1 MEKNHISRK
10 CLAIGIIL
18 LFVGTCIVPAIA
30 QDVEKPLPSSRGDW
44 LYVGGDGPGNYT
56 KIQDAIND
64 SIDGDTVYVYNGT
77 YFEYIVVDKS
87 INLIGG
93 EKTTTIIDGINGNG
107 FYDFC
112 ITIEANNVTV
122 TGLTIRNSKFTG
134 IYISSDY
141 NIITDNIVVDNRQG
155 IAIIGEFGGN
165 IISHNL
171 ILNNNKSG
179 GLIVLGRNNNVSEN
193 IISQSGWYGI
203 YLDGV
208 DYSNISNNIIS
219 ENENGIYT
227 GITFHN
233 IFYRNNI
240 SNNKRLGVE
249 IFCTSFDRFIQNTF
263 IGNGRNVYFIQ
274 PVLLRIK
281 YLRILNHNTLQ
292 PTVWDGNYWD
302 GQRIMPYPI
311 LGLTTLWDYLGRI
324 SLMYNKY
331 LFDSF
336 QVDWHPAQKP
346 YDIPGMR

>member
-1 MEKNHISRK
+1 MNTNVLRK
-10 CLAIGIIL
+10 SLAVGIIL
-18 LFVGTCIVPAIA
+18 LFLGTCIIPAIA
-30 QDVEKPLPSSRGDW
+30 QDTNKALPSSRGNW
-44 LYVGGDGPGNYT
+44 LYVGGSGPGNYT
-56 KIQDAIND
+56 RIQDAIDNA
-64 SIDGDTVYVYNGT
+64 SNGDTVYVYNGT
-77 YFEYIVVDKS
+77 YFENVVVDKS
-87 INLIGG
+87 INLIGE
-93 EKTTTIIDGINGNG
+93 EKTTTIIDGINAG
-107 FYDFC
+107 FPDFC

-122 TGLTIRNSKFTG
+122 TGLTIQNCKSTG

-141 NIITDNIVVDNRQG
+141 NIISDNIVVDNSQG

-179 GLIVLGRNNNVSEN
+179 GLIVFGRNNNISEN
-193 IISQSGWYGI
+193 IVSQSGWYGI
-203 YLDGV
+203 YLDNV
-208 DYSNISNNIIS
+208 EYSNISNNIIS
-219 ENENGIYT
+219 GNENGVYT

-274 PVLLRIK
+274 PFLLRIK

-302 GQRIMPYPI
+302 RQRTMPYPI

-324 SLMYNKY
+324 SLTYNKY
-331 LFDSF
+331 LVDSF
-336 QVDWHPAQKP
+336 QVDWHPAQEP
-346 YDIPGMR
+346 YDIGV

>member
-1 MEKNHISRK
+1 MDKKPLIRK
-10 CLAIGIIL
+10 CLAVGIIL
-18 LFVGTCIVPAIA
+18 LFIGTCIVPAIA
-30 QDVEKPLPSSRGDW
+30 QNTEKPLPTSKGNW
-44 LYVGGDGPGNYT
+44 LYVGGSGPGNYT
-56 KIQDAIND
+56 RIQDAINNA
-64 SIDGDTVYVYNGT
+64 SDGNTVYVYNGT
-77 YFEYIVVDKS
+77 YFENVVVDKS
-87 INLIGG
+87 INLIGE
-93 EKTTTIIDGINGNG
+93 EKTTTIIDGINAIGP
-107 FYDFC
+107 DFC

-122 TGLTIRNSKFTG
+122 TGLTIRNCKSTG

-155 IAIIGEFGGN
+155 IAIIGDFGGN

-179 GLIVLGRNNNVSEN
+179 GLIVLGRNNNISEN
-193 IISQSGWYGI
+193 IVSQSGWYGI
-203 YLDGV
+203 YLDNV
-208 DYSNISNNIIS
+208 EYSNISNNIIS
-219 ENENGIYT
+219 ENENGVYT

-263 IGNGRNVYFIQ
+263 IGNGRNAYFIQ
-274 PVLLRIK
+274 PFLLRIK

-292 PTVWDGNYWD
+292 PTIWDGNYWD
-302 GQRIMPYPI
+302 RQRTMPYPI
-311 LGLTTLWDYLGRI
+311 LGLTTLWDFLGRI

-331 LFDSF
+331 LVDSF
-336 QVDWHPAQKP
+336 QVDLHPAKEP

>member
-1 MEKNHISRK
+1 MIQKGQVI
-10 CLAIGIIL
+10 LIIL
-18 LFVGTCIVPAIA
+18 LFIATCIIPTTA
-30 QDVEKPLPSSRGDW
+30 QDVGNSPQSTSKGDW
-44 LYVGGDGPGNYT
+44 HYVGGSGPGNYT
-56 KIQDAIND
+56 RIQDALND
-64 SIDGDTVYVYNGT
+64 SIDGDTVYVYNGV
-77 YFEYIVVDKS
+77 YFEYVVVDKS
-87 INLIGG
+87 INLIGE
-93 EKTTTIIDGINGNG
+93 EKTTTIIDGINANG

-203 YLDGV
+203 YLDNV
-208 DYSNISNNIIS
+208 EYSNISNNIIS

-263 IGNGRNVYFIQ
+263 IGNGRNAYFIQ
-274 PVLLRIK
+274 PFLLRIK
-281 YLRILNHNTLQ
+281 YLRILNHNALQ

-302 GQRIMPYPI
+302 GQRTMPYPI

-324 SLMYNKY
+324 SLTYNKY
-331 LFDSF
+331 LVDSF
-336 QVDWHPAQKP
+336 QVDWHPAKEP
-346 YDIPGMR
+346 YDISGMN

>member
-1 MEKNHISRK
+1 MILIQKGQVI
-10 CLAIGIIL
+10 LIVL
-18 LFVGTCIVPAIA
+18 LFIATCIIPTTA
-30 QDVEKPLPSSRGDW
+30 QDVGNSSQSTSKGDW
-44 LYVGGDGPGNYT
+44 HYVGGSGPGNST
-56 KIQDAIND
+56 RIQDAINA
-64 SIDGDTVYVYNGT
+64 SSDGDTVYVYNGA
-77 YFEYIVVDKS
+77 YFENVVVDKS
-87 INLIGG
+87 INLIGE
-93 EKTTTIIDGINGNG
+93 EKTTTIIDGINAG
-107 FYDFC
+107 FPDFC

-122 TGLTIRNSKFTG
+122 TGLTIRNCKSTA

-179 GLIVLGRNNNVSEN
+179 GLILLGRNNNVSEN
-193 IISQSGWYGI
+193 IVSQSGWYGI
-203 YLDGV
+203 YLDNV
-208 DYSNISNNIIS
+208 EYSNISNNIIS

-263 IGNGRNVYFIQ
+263 IGNGRNAYFIQ
-274 PVLLRIK
+274 PFLLRIK

-302 GQRIMPYPI
+302 GQKTMPYPI

-324 SLMYNKY
+324 SLTYNKY
-331 LFDSF
+331 LVDSF
-336 QVDWHPAQKP
+336 QVDWHPAKEP
-346 YDIPGMR
+346 YDISGMN

>member
-1 MEKNHISRK
+1 MKRK
-10 CLAIGIIL
+10 WLAIGIIL
-18 LFVGTCIVPAIA
+18 LFVTTSIIPSTA
-30 QDVEKPLPSSRGDW
+30 QDTEKPLPTTRGSW
-44 LYVGGDGPGNYT
+44 LYVGGSGPGNYT
-56 KIQDAIND
+56 KIQDAIDNA
-64 SIDGDTVYVYNGT
+64 SNGDTVYVYNGT
-77 YFEYIVVDKS
+77 YFENVVVDKS
-87 INLIGG
+87 LNLIGE
-93 EKTTTIIDGINGNG
+93 EKTTTIIDGINAG
-107 FYDFC
+107 FPDFC

-122 TGLTIRNSKFTG
+122 TGLTIQNCKSTG

-141 NIITDNIVVDNRQG
+141 NIISDNIVVDNSQG

-179 GLIVLGRNNNVSEN
+179 GLIVFGRNNNISEN
-193 IISQSGWYGI
+193 IVSQSGWYGI
-203 YLDGV
+203 YLDNV
-208 DYSNISNNIIS
+208 EYSNISNNIIS
-219 ENENGIYT
+219 GNENGVYT

-274 PVLLRIK
+274 PILLRIK

-302 GQRIMPYPI
+302 RQRTMPYPI

-324 SLMYNKY
+324 SLTYNKY
-331 LFDSF
+331 LVDSF
-336 QVDWHPAQKP
+336 QVDWHPAKEP
-346 YDIPGMR
+346 YDLTRMT